1 MGMLMENSV
10 SSTLATTGQ
19 ALADKAADKAR
30 SGIRTAQDIAKE
42 TGDVLS
48 SKLEDVRSD
57 AGTAV
62 KKGARRVQSASKQ
75 GLDAISDVA
84 GQARDVASNATDS
97 IVAYTKKNPV
107 KALAIA
113 AASGAVLYTMIKAL
127 SPSRD

>member
-1 MGMLMENSV
+1 MLMENSV
-10 SSTLATTGQ
+10 SSNFAATGQ
-19 ALADKAADKAR
+19 ALADKAADR
-30 SGIRTAQDIAKE
+30 TQSGIRMAQDTAKE
-42 TGDVLS
+42 AGNILS

-75 GLDAISDVA
+75 GLDAITDMA

-113 AASGAVLYTMIKAL
+113 AASGAVLYGMIKAL
-127 SPSRD
+127 SPSRE

>member
-1 MGMLMENSV
+1 MENSV
-10 SSTLATTGQ
+10 SGSFATTGQ
-19 ALADKAADKAR
+19 EA
-30 SGIRTAQDIAKE
+30 GN
-42 TGDVLS
+42 VLS

-57 AGTAV
+57 AGTAFNT
-62 KKGARRVQSASKQ
+62 GARRVQSASKQ
-75 GLDAISDVA
+75 GLDAMSDMA

-113 AASGAVLYTMIKAL
+113 AASGAVLYGMIKAL

>member
-1 MGMLMENSV
+1 MGMHMENSLT
-10 SSTLATTGQ
+10 SSFTTTGQ
-19 ALADKAADKAR
+19 ALADKAADKTQ
-30 SGIRTAQDIAKE
+30 SGFRTAQDIAKE
-42 TGDVLS
+42 TGNVLS

-62 KKGARRVQSASKQ
+62 RKGARRVRAARQQ
-75 GLDAISDVA
+75 GLDAITDMA
-84 GQARDVASNATDS
+84 GQAREVASHATDS

-127 SPSRD
+127 SPSRE